1 MTRVRPDAWRGVMP
15 KERVIMQA
23 LFEIVGDEDEEE
35 RLFAII
41 KAQSEY

>member
-1 MTRVRPDAWRGVMP
+1 
-15 KERVIMQA
+15 MQA
-23 LFEIVGDEDEEE
+23 LFEIVGDEDEVE